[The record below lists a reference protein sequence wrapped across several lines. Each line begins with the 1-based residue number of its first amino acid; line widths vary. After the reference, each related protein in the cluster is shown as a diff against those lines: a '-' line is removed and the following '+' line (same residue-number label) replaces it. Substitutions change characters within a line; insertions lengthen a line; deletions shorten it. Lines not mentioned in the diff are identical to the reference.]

1 MGDELNLTQLSTKE
15 LLELLNE
22 KNPNSLINNT
32 EIDTPVA
39 LSDFSDQQLLT
50 LVNEKKQD
58 KKMDDLRAKN
68 PTEFF
73 INSSKLG
80 LGDATAFAGTLID
93 AQKSPFKHLLEKLY
107 FGSEDNNKLQKEKE
121 NAMRNKLNSF
131 KNSDEYDELLANG
144 QTDRIE
150 DKINEIT
157 LEGGTRG
164 LHWKEMIDSI
174 SLPDIPFTKDAT
186 YYDTFVNNLNKNQE
200 IVSKVTTSDHRMLSS
215 SGTIGEEA
223 VGMAIRFASDPTFYI
238 PGGQIGSIKKLGSLN
253 PLIGDDLLPLAKEA
267 VKKLSARFFKNG
279 TTASA
284 MGVGTVLGSEGGGK
298 LEEKFTGKDTGIGR
312 TIGSFVG
319 GIGFGTLQIPTK
331 YAFKKLEQTYKNRQ
345 FAKKYPDEVAKQ
357 YAAGGVKEI
366 FKLMQNELNPERLDL
381 LISEFR
387 KVGSML
393 QTHEIPLLVMAADS
407 PTAQAELKRLMQTNP
422 GFRTQV
428 EDEVY
433 KLGIAL
439 DRHADAIFGTRY
451 APVELSTLP
460 ETLRAQ
466 GDQLIK
472 LRMELDKKIE
482 LLDLSFVPQN
492 ADDIGN
498 QVKAIVIKRE
508 KAARKEMKPVYT
520 AIDNEAKLNNIVLP
534 GRASTEL
541 YDFVTANNLADLFG
555 KNTPI
560 DNMITAYLKP
570 KKNKELVMVD
580 QVNADMSV
588 IKVER
593 MRGDLRPSHPEY
605 QAPVSMDLSWTQM
618 DSLKR
623 AINQFGREN
632 LTQTERRKLNQFK
645 TFFKEKRLEMVGTE
659 KSGLRFDNT
668 IAMKLNAN
676 LDAADVLYYEK
687 IGIPYSQEGIL
698 QINSKKYATEI
709 APVLFKNSE
718 SLNQFLS
725 VSGKEGIEIAQNAYL
740 LQMYD
745 KVMKDGVFDV
755 KKVQILMRRDRR
767 ILESLP
773 GIKKIL
779 EKSIVDQSELMLKRH
794 AINNAAKDFEK
805 EIADHFLISSA
816 LSPSYPDL
824 AKRLVKGDLGFYNKI
839 QNDLKLLD
847 SSSARIVNDNIK
859 REYVTQIFEQGNKK
873 NGGMRYLLDPANEKM
888 LNTLFDK
895 EQINIFKKLS
905 MVSDNLKKIDIAD
918 LNAKSVAQ
926 QVDPIQKILPGV
938 TTQYGASQIR
948 DRVSSV
954 GMKVIR
960 VVTHINQAKLQSKLD
975 HAVQEMLLHP
985 DIKKLNVWGN
995 RNKWKITSGNFETL
1009 KNIIAEMIPN
1019 YIHGATE
1026 TRILQE
1032 FEKENTERI
1041 KGETK

>member
-1 MGDELNLTQLSTKE
+1 MGDVTNLNQLSAQE

-22 KNPNSLINNT
+22 KNPESLINNS
-32 EIDTPVA
+32 EITTPA
-39 LSDFSDQQLLT
+39 TLSDFSDQALLA
-50 LVNEKKQD
+50 LAKEKKQEKTID
-58 KKMDDLRAKN
+58 NLRAEN
-68 PTEFF
+68 QLEFY
-73 INSSKLG
+73 INQAKLG
-80 LGDATAFAGTLID
+80 LGDAVAFAGTVID
-93 AQKSPFKHLLEKLY
+93 AQKAPFRHLFDRLY
-107 FGSEDNNKLQKEKE
+107 FGSEDNEKLQKEKQA
-121 NAMRNKLNSF
+121 AMKNKLNSF

-144 QTDRIE
+144 ETDRIE

-157 LEGGTRG
+157 LEGGSMG

-174 SLPDIPFTKDAT
+174 GLPDIPFTKDAT
-186 YYDTFVNNLNKNQE
+186 YFDTFVNNLNKNQE
-200 IVSKVTTSDHRMLSS
+200 IVSQVTTADPQMLSS
-215 SGTIGEEA
+215 TGTIGEEA
-223 VGMAIRFASDPTFYI
+223 AGMAIRFAADPTFYL
-238 PGGQIGSIKKLGSLN
+238 PGGQVATTRKLGALN
-253 PLIGDDLLPLAKEA
+253 PLIGDDLLPLAKDA
-267 VKKLSARFFKNG
+267 AKKLTSRFFKNG
-279 TTASA
+279 STASA

-298 LEEKFTGKDTGIGR
+298 LEEKITGEDTGVGK
-312 TIGSFVG
+312 TIGAFVG
-319 GIGFGTLQIPTK
+319 GGVGAVLQIPTK
-331 YAFKKLEQTYKNRQ
+331 FAGKKLSQAYENRQ
-345 FAKKYPDEVAKQ
+345 FAKQYPEEVAKQ

-381 LISEFR
+381 LIKEFR

-393 QTHEIPLLVMAADS
+393 ETHEIPLLVMAADS

-428 EDEVY
+428 EEEVY

-439 DRHADAIFGTRY
+439 DRHADSIFGTRY

-466 GDQLIK
+466 GDKLIN

-482 LLDLSFVPQN
+482 ILDLSFVPQN

-498 QVKAIVIKRE
+498 QVKAIVIQRE
-508 KAARKEMKPVYT
+508 KAARKEMKPTYT
-520 AIDNEAKLNNIVLP
+520 AIDDEAKLNNVVMP
-534 GRASTEL
+534 GTVTTEL
-541 YDFVTANNLADLFG
+541 YDFVTANNLVDLFG
-555 KNTPI
+555 KKTPI

-570 KKNKELVMVD
+570 KSNKEKVMVD
-580 QVNADMSV
+580 QVNADLTV
-588 IKVER
+588 TKVER

-605 QAPVSMDLSWTQM
+605 RAPESIDLSWTQM

-623 AINQFGREN
+623 AINQFSREN

-645 TFFKEKRLEMVGTE
+645 TFFKEKRLEMRGTE
-659 KSGLRFDNT
+659 KSGLRFDDT
-668 IAMKLNAN
+668 IALQLNAK
-676 LDAADVLYYEK
+676 LDAADVLFYEK

-725 VSGKEGIEIAQNAYL
+725 VSGKEGIEIAQNAYI

-745 KVMKDGVFDV
+745 KVMKDGVFDA
-755 KKVQILMRRDRR
+755 KKVQVLMRKDRR

-816 LSPSYPDL
+816 LSPSYPEL

-847 SSSARIVNDNIK
+847 SSSSRIVNDNIK

-888 LNTLFDK
+888 LNTLFSK
-895 EQINIFKKLS
+895 EKIEIFKKLS

-975 HAVQEMLLHP
+975 HAVQDMLLHT
-985 DIKKLNVWGN
+985 DIEKLNVWGN
-995 RNKWKITSGNFETL
+995 RNKWKITSGNLQTL
-1009 KNIIAEMIPN
+1009 SNIIGEMIPN

-1032 FEKENTERI
+1032 FENENTKRI
-1041 KGETK
+1041 RGEK